1 MLLCEPAAN
10 ILVFR
15 DGTLVINDFGQAHI
29 GQKRSSDSV
38 TRDVPQ
44 TPGEQAYRPPE
55 NSDVA
60 VMNQGYDDWAMG
72 CVLLEILVYAACGSD
87 GTKKL
92 YEARGKGVYTDYY
105 YQQTKEGK
113 REFHPDVV
121 QLLKDIDYDL
131 TDVFFTAVLGIV
143 KAMLMIGPKD
153 RLNTEKAC
161 GKLQVVIQKARLAI
175 DSGKGDSSLVVS
187 PAPSAVGARQNT
199 SSHDHR
205 TDEMTY
211 IHLFQSGR
219 RHC

>member
-1 MLLCEPAAN
+1 LCKSAAN
-10 ILVFR
+10 ILVFG

-55 NSDVA
+55 NSDAA

-87 GTKKL
+87 GTNKL
-92 YEARGKGVYTDYY
+92 YKARKKGVYTDYY

-113 REFHPDVV
+113 REFHREVV
-121 QLLKDIDYDL
+121 QLLKDINYDL

-161 GKLQVVIQKARLAI
+161 EKLEAVIKKARE
-175 DSGKGDSSLVVS
+175 GGSSIVVS
-187 PAPSAVGARQNT
+187 PTPSAVGARQNT
-199 SSHDHR
+199 SSHHP
-205 TDEMTY
+205 TNQITY